1 MDQYLLTVDAEGY
14 KFGKNLLPL
23 GLRREGRIF
32 LASFL
37 REVSASFNRQFLLTH
52 QQEHVGS

>member
-1 MDQYLLTVDAEGY
+1 VDQYLLTVDAEGY

-32 LASFL
+32 LPSFL
-37 REVSASFNRQFLLTH
+37 REVSAGFNRQFHLT
-52 QQEHVGS
+52 QTRRQLK

>member
-32 LASFL
+32 LPS
-37 REVSASFNRQFLLTH
+37 VSSSFNRQFLLTH